1 MWSGTLLHLPYKS
14 TQVHPTSVVRHRCNL
29 PIKRPKTCC
38 LAHFQLSETS
48 LSTSICRH
56 LSIRFSEL
64 STGFQSKLRVSESFG
79 EPDTAITAIT
89 AITSCV
95 ALRSP
100 FQSSRGF
107 PPGVCH
113 VGPVAAQIAQRFQQY
128 LQSSR
133 YLQMRPWTVSKGHSL
148 EV

>member
-48 LSTSICRH
+48 LSTSMCQH

-79 EPDTAITAIT
+79 ESITAITAIT
-89 AITSCV
+89 AVCFMCRT
-95 ALRSP
+95 A
-100 FQSSRGF
+100 FAF
-107 PPGVCH
+107 PVLPWFPAWGLPCRPRCSTNCTTVPAIFA
-113 VGPVAAQIAQRFQQY
+113 V
-128 LQSSR
+128 
-133 YLQMRPWTVSKGHSL
+133 LQMQPWTVSKGHSL

>member
-1 MWSGTLLHLPYKS
+1 MLLCGVVRMWSGTLLHLPYKS

-38 LAHFQLSETS
+38 LAHFQ
-48 LSTSICRH
+48 

-133 YLQMRPWTVSKGHSL
+133 YLQMQPWTVSKGHSL